1 MKMKKTLLGIFIG
14 IVCTVLTVFVIR
26 AVRAANTA
34 PVKVVAVSEI
44 TEQWYGTDV
53 SMNGNVSKSVT
64 QNIYASDDKVISK
77 IDVAEGQ
84 AVDVGTPL
92 VEYDMTLKELE
103 LESAQISL
111 QSQQNKQ
118 AALEKELT
126 KLKSTTPVPDPTP
139 TPKETP
145 APEPAVSEIPSE
157 DASSEETSVSEP
169 TSSKSTDASSSS
181 SGTGSTGSSAS
192 SVADSTGSSVSSDTD
207 PTESSVSSGTDPT
220 GSSASSGTAG
230 SDSSTSPDISV
241 PSASGDSSADS
252 NESSADISG
261 GPESDT
267 ETTITEVYSYE
278 EEPDVQELDS
288 TASAATVYT
297 VSELKK
303 AIRDKQEELSG
314 VLLDIKQSNLD
325 IANMQISLQQGTVK
339 STVKGTV
346 KTLADPTASQNAG
359 QPFLVVESSDG
370 YYVKGVVSEFRLGDL
385 SVGQQISGT
394 AYESGTSFSAEVRE
408 ISPYPDTASSSSR
421 ESYYPFLAFVADPT
435 GLQENEAV
443 SFNLT
448 VGAEDSGMIL
458 IPAAFVRTQGGLS
471 YVYKAD
477 SEGKL
482 KKQDVTTGRTIYGYY
497 LEIKSGVAA
506 EDKIAFPYGNDVKDG
521 ARTVDAPASDFALY

>member
-1 MKMKKTLLGIFIG
+1 MDG
-14 IVCTVLTVFVIR
+14 
-26 AVRAANTA
+26 
-34 PVKVVAVSEI
+34 
-44 TEQWYGTDV
+44 
-53 SMNGNVSKSVT
+53 
-64 QNIYASDDKVISK
+64 
-77 IDVAEGQ
+77 
-84 AVDVGTPL
+84 GTPL
-92 VEYDMTLKELE
+92 VDYDMTLKELE

-118 AALEKELT
+118 AALEKELA

-145 APEPAVSEIPSE
+145 VPEPASVETISE
-157 DASSEETSVSEP
+157 DTSSEETSVSESA
-169 TSSKSTDASSSS
+169 SSKSSASSSASSGTGSTGSSSS
-181 SGTGSTGSSAS
+181 SGTGSTGSSS
-192 SVADSTGSSVSSDTD
+192 
-207 PTESSVSSGTDPT
+207 SSGTDMS
-220 GSSASSGTAG
+220 GSSASSGTGSTGSSDSSAAAG
-230 SDSSTSPDISV
+230 SDSSADPTASDVSGPAV
-241 PSASGDSSADS
+241 SGDSSADS
-252 NESSADISG
+252 DDSSASLSG
-261 GPESDT
+261 LSAESDT

-278 EEPDVQELDS
+278 EGTDVQEPDS
-288 TASAATVYT
+288 TASAAAVYT

-408 ISPYPDTASSSSR
+408 ISPYPDTSSSSSR
-421 ESYYPFLAFVADPT
+421 ESFYPFLAFVADPT

>member
-14 IVCTVLTVFVIR
+14 IVCTVLAVFVIR

-34 PVKVVAVSEI
+34 PVKVVVVSEI

-118 AALEKELT
+118 AALEKELA

-169 TSSKSTDASSSS
+169 ISSKSTDASSSS

-192 SVADSTGSSVSSDTD
+192 SGTD

-220 GSSASSGTAG
+220 ESSASSGADD

-261 GPESDT
+261 AQAESDT

-278 EEPDVQELDS
+278 EEPDVQEPDS

-303 AIRDKQEELSG
+303 AIQDKQEELSG

-325 IANMQISLQQGTVK
+325 IANMQISLQQGTVT

-408 ISPYPDTASSSSR
+408 ISPYPDSASSSSR